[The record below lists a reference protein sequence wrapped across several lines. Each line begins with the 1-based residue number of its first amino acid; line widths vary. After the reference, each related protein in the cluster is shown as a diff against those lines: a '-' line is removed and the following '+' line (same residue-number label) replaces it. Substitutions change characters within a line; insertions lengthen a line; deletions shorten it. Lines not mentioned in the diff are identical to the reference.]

1 MKKLQKLAIVFTA
14 FVFSFF
20 SCAQITDP
28 VNVNTNETTKFGSK
42 QITITVASSEDIV
55 KFDTNSNAR
64 TILPDA
70 LASSNLDYYM
80 WDDKDTL
87 PTPEKVTFTAKAGSS
102 TEGTVSKALEAK
114 EYTLILAAVPS
125 GYDSTITK
133 DSILQAAL
141 LTASATIDFRYTDK
155 VHFYLTP
162 NKTTGVKGD
171 IDLTLKGIGE
181 DWVQSDISTVTA
193 SMYKKDGTLVDS
205 STNLKDSFFETEGS
219 NYKLPDSIP
228 AIPAG
233 IYIFEI
239 EFKTKNDKTYKW
251 NDDLIILP
259 NQTTT
264 KTVDIPNIIGKKP
277 DAPER
282 FIARYAIPENNTDEY
297 YTVTLNWDDKANN
310 EFYYDLEVIELSAI
324 PADDTTWSDETWTT
338 LAATS
343 TTKLYSGV
351 EDTNRKLFA
360 DSADCLV
367 YNSGNLYRN
376 SKSVTMKL
384 ILGSLYFARIRA
396 ANVAG
401 ESAWVYLKL
410 NDELTA
416 TGNFTSKVMNLFK
429 VSYDLRG
436 GTIDPADTELTSY
449 YNVTATPVDILK
461 PKTSADGTETITVTL
476 GEKYWKKWTTAKGDD
491 FTGTTYSGFKNLELF
506 ANYDTNMDVTIVNP
520 QDYELKNPI
529 TVKAGET
536 VIELTNNTYTYNI
549 KGGDLTISYAINA
562 TTPAYDKFEFIITS
576 PINDYFKLKAEG
588 AKTSDNAFAT
598 FDANKFSTGTYIFT
612 IAAYIDGKK
621 YTTWSVLNVIEQ

>member
-70 LASSNLDYYM
+70 LESSNLKYYM
-80 WDDKDTL
+80 WDDKDTSS
-87 PTPEKVTFTAKAGSS
+87 TPEEVTFTAKAGSS

-125 GYDSTITK
+125 DYDSTITK
-133 DSILQAAL
+133 DNILQAAL

-162 NKTTGVKGD
+162 NKTTGVEGN
-171 IDLTLKGIGE
+171 INLTLKGIG
-181 DWVQSDISTVTA
+181 DWVQSDISTITA
-193 SMYKKDGTLVDS
+193 SMYKKDGTLVDGS
-205 STNLKDSFFETEGS
+205 KIENLKESFFATEDS
-219 NYKLPDSIP
+219 NCNYTLSDS
-228 AIPAG
+228 IPAG

-239 EFKTKNDKTYKW
+239 EFKTSNDKTYKW

-259 NQTTT
+259 NQITT
-264 KTVDIPNIIGKKP
+264 KTVQIPNIIGKKP
-277 DAPER
+277 DAPAT
-282 FIARYAIPENNTDEY
+282 FVAGYAIPENNTDEY
-297 YTVTLNWDDKANN
+297 YTVTLKWDDNANN

-351 EDTNRKLFA
+351 EDTTRKLFA

-376 SKSVTMKL
+376 SESVTMKL

-401 ESAWVYLKL
+401 ESEWVYLDL
-410 NDELTA
+410 NNNPTDTVK
-416 TGNFTSKVMNLFK
+416 FSSKIMNLFK

-436 GTIDPADTELTSY
+436 GTINPANELISY
-449 YNVTATPVDILK
+449 YNVTATPVPILK
-461 PKTSADGTETITVTL
+461 PKTSATDTESTITVTL
-476 GEKYWKKWTTAKGDD
+476 GEKYWKKWTTAKGDN
-491 FTGTTYSGFKNLELF
+491 FTEDTYSGFKNLELF

-520 QDYELKNPI
+520 QDYELMNTI
-529 TVKAGET
+529 TVKAGT
-536 VIELTNNTYTYNI
+536 TPIDPTDSTYTYNI
-549 KGGDLTISYAINA
+549 NNGDLTISYTINA

-588 AKTSDNAFAT
+588 AKTSNNAFAT

-621 YTTWSVLNVIEQ
+621 YTTWRVLNVIE

>member
-70 LASSNLDYYM
+70 LESSNLDYYM
-80 WDDKDTL
+80 WDDKDSSS
-87 PTPEKVTFTAKAGSS
+87 TPEEVTFTAKAGSS

-125 GYDSTITK
+125 DYDSTITK
-133 DSILQAAL
+133 TDILQAAL

-162 NKTTGVKGD
+162 NKTTGVEGN
-171 IDLTLKGIGE
+171 IDLTLKGIGD
-181 DWVQSDISTVTA
+181 DWVQSNISTVTA
-193 SMYKKDGTLVDS
+193 SIYKKDGTLVDS
-205 STNLKDSFFETEGS
+205 STNLKDSFFTTAGS
-219 NYKLPDSIP
+219 NYTLSNPID
-228 AIPAG
+228 AG
-233 IYIFEI
+233 VYIFEI
-239 EFKTKNDKTYKW
+239 VFETSNDKTYKW

-264 KTVDIPNIIGKKP
+264 KTVNIPNIIGKKP
-277 DAPER
+277 TKPVN
-282 FIARYAIPENNTDEY
+282 FIAGYTIPENNTDEY
-297 YTVTLNWDDKANN
+297 YTVTLNWDDDANN

-338 LAATS
+338 LATTS

-376 SKSVTMKL
+376 SESVTMKL

-396 ANVAG
+396 ANIAG
-401 ESAWVYLKL
+401 ESAWVYLVLENNPTDTEK
-410 NDELTA
+410 
-416 TGNFTSKVMNLFK
+416 FTSKVINLFK

-449 YNVTATPVDILK
+449 YNVTGTPVDILK

-476 GEKYWKKWTTAKGDD
+476 GEKYWKKWTTAKGDN
-491 FTGTTYSGFKNLELF
+491 FTEDTYSGFKNLELF

-520 QDYELKNPI
+520 QAYELMNTI
-529 TVKAGET
+529 TVKAGT
-536 VIELTNNTYTYNI
+536 TPIDPTDSTYTYNI
-549 KGGDLTISYAINA
+549 NAGDLTISYAIDA
-562 TTPAYDKFEFIITS
+562 DTPAYDKFEFIITS

-588 AKTSDNAFAT
+588 TKASDNASAT

>member
-42 QITITVASSEDIV
+42 QITITVTSSEDIV
-55 KFDTNSNAR
+55 KFETNSNAR
-64 TILPDA
+64 TILPNA
-70 LASSNLDYYM
+70 LESSNLHYYM
-80 WDDKDTL
+80 WDDKDTSS
-87 PTPEKVTFTAKAGSS
+87 TPEKVTFTAKEGSS

-114 EYTLILAAVPS
+114 EYTLILAAVSLDYTNP
-125 GYDSTITK
+125 ITK
-133 DSILQAAL
+133 DNILQAAL

-162 NKTTGVKGD
+162 NKTTGVTGN
-171 IDLTLKGIGE
+171 INLTLKGIG
-181 DWVQSDISTVTA
+181 DWVQGDISTVTA

-205 STNLKDSFFETEGS
+205 STNLKEYFFTTGS
-219 NYKLPDSIP
+219 NYTLSNID
-228 AIPAG
+228 AG

-239 EFKTKNDKTYKW
+239 VFETSNDKTYKW

-264 KTVDIPNIIGKKP
+264 KIVDIPNIIGKKP
-277 DAPER
+277 DAPAT
-282 FIARYAIPENNTDEY
+282 FVAGYAIPENNTDEY
-297 YTVTLNWDDKANN
+297 YTVTLKWDDNANN
-310 EFYYDLEVIELSAI
+310 EFYYDLEVIKRSAI

-351 EDTNRKLFA
+351 EDTTRKLFA

-376 SKSVTMKL
+376 SESVTMKL

-401 ESAWVYLKL
+401 ESAWVYL
-410 NDELTA
+410 DLTNYP
-416 TGNFTSKVMNLFK
+416 TDTNKFTSKVINLFK
-429 VSYDLRG
+429 VSYDLRD
-436 GTIDPADTELTSY
+436 GTINPADTELTSY
-449 YNVTATPVDILK
+449 YNAGTPVPILK
-461 PKTSADGTETITVTL
+461 PKTSATDTEATITVTL
-476 GEKYWKKWTTAKGDD
+476 GEKYWKKWTTAKGDN
-491 FTGTTYSGFKNLELF
+491 FTEDTYSGFKNLELF

-520 QDYELKNPI
+520 QDYELKNDI
-529 TVKAGET
+529 TVKAGT
-536 VIELTNNTYTYNI
+536 TPIDPTDSTYTYNI
-549 KGGDLTISYAINA
+549 NDGNLTISYTINA

-588 AKTSDNAFAT
+588 TKESDNASAT

-621 YTTWSVLNVIEQ
+621 YTTWRVLNVIEQ

>member
-55 KFDTNSNAR
+55 KFETNSNAR

-70 LASSNLDYYM
+70 LVSGNLDYYM
-80 WDDKDTL
+80 WDDKDTSS
-87 PTPEKVTFTAKAGSS
+87 TPEKVTFTAKEGSN

-125 GYDSTITK
+125 GYTNATITK
-133 DSILQAAL
+133 DIILQAAL

-162 NKTTGVKGD
+162 NKTTGVEGN
-171 IDLTLKGIGE
+171 IDLTLKGIG

-193 SMYKKDGTLVDS
+193 SMYKKDGSLVDKKED
-205 STNLKDSFFETEGS
+205 LKDSFFTTGS
-219 NYKLPDSIP
+219 NYKLLDS
-228 AIPAG
+228 IPAG

-239 EFKTKNDKTYKW
+239 EFKTNNDKTYKW

-259 NQTTT
+259 NQITT

-277 DAPER
+277 DKPAN
-282 FIARYAIPENNTDEY
+282 FIAGYTIPENNTDEY
-297 YTVTLNWDDKANN
+297 YTVTLNWDDEANN

-324 PADDTTWSDETWTT
+324 PTDDTTWSDETWTT

-376 SKSVTMKL
+376 SESVTMKL

-401 ESAWVYLKL
+401 ESAWVYLDL
-410 NDELTA
+410 NNNPAA

-429 VSYDLRG
+429 VSYDLRDG
-436 GTIDPADTELTSY
+436 IIDPADTELTNY
-449 YNVTATPVDILK
+449 YNAGTEVPIIK

-476 GEKYWKKWTTAKGDD
+476 GEKYWQKWTNAKGDN
-491 FTGTTYSGFKNLELF
+491 FTEDTYSGFKNLELF

-520 QDYELKNPI
+520 QDYELMNTI
-529 TVKAGET
+529 TVKAGT
-536 VIELTNNTYTYNI
+536 TPIDPTDSTYTYNI
-549 KGGDLTISYAINA
+549 NDGDLTISYAINA

-588 AKTSDNAFAT
+588 TKASDNASAT

>member
-55 KFDTNSNAR
+55 KFETNSNAR

-70 LASSNLDYYM
+70 LVSGNLDYYM
-80 WDDKDTL
+80 WDDKDTSS
-87 PTPEKVTFTAKAGSS
+87 TPEKVTFTAKEGSN

-162 NKTTGVKGD
+162 NKTTGVTGN

-193 SMYKKDGTLVDS
+193 SMYKKDGTLVDKKE
-205 STNLKDSFFETEGS
+205 NLKESFFAPEGS
-219 NYKLPDSIP
+219 NYTLSDY
-228 AIPAG
+228 IPAG

-239 EFKTKNDKTYKW
+239 EFKTNNGKTYKW

-259 NQTTT
+259 NQITT

-277 DAPER
+277 DKPAN
-282 FIARYAIPENNTDEY
+282 FIAGYTIPENNTDEY
-297 YTVTLNWDDKANN
+297 YTVTLNWTDAANN

-324 PADDTTWSDETWTT
+324 PTDDTTWSDETWTT

-376 SKSVTMKL
+376 SESVTMKL

-401 ESAWVYLKL
+401 ESAWVYLDL
-410 NDELTA
+410 NNNPTDTVK
-416 TGNFTSKVMNLFK
+416 FTSKVMNLFK

-436 GTIDPADTELTSY
+436 GTIAPATELTSY

-461 PKTSADGTETITVTL
+461 PKTSATDTEATITVTL
-476 GEKYWKKWTTAKGDD
+476 GEKYWQKWTTAKGDD
-491 FTGTTYSGFKNLELF
+491 FTGSTYSGFKNLELF

-520 QDYELKNPI
+520 QDYELMNEI
-529 TVKAGET
+529 TVKANT
-536 VIELTNNTYTYNI
+536 TAILPTDNTYTYNI
-549 KGGDLTISYAINA
+549 NDGDLTISYAINA

-588 AKTSDNAFAT
+588 TKASDNASAT
-598 FDANKFSTGTYIFT
+598 FNANKFSTGTYIFT

>member
-55 KFDTNSNAR
+55 KFETNSNAR

-70 LASSNLDYYM
+70 LESSNLKYYM
-80 WDDKDTL
+80 WDDKDSSS
-87 PTPEKVTFTAKAGSS
+87 TPEEVTFTAKEGSS

-125 GYDSTITK
+125 DYDSTITK
-133 DSILQAAL
+133 TDILQAAL

-162 NKTTGVKGD
+162 NKTTGVEGN
-171 IDLTLKGIGE
+171 INLTLKGIG
-181 DWVQSDISTVTA
+181 DWVEDDISTVTA

-205 STNLKDSFFETEGS
+205 STNLKDSFFTTAGS
-219 NYKLPDSIP
+219 NYTLSNPID
-228 AIPAG
+228 AG
-233 IYIFEI
+233 VYIFEI
-239 EFKTKNDKTYKW
+239 VFETSNDKTYKW

-277 DAPER
+277 DKPAN
-282 FIARYAIPENNTDEY
+282 FIAGYTIPENNTDEY
-297 YTVTLNWDDKANN
+297 YTVTLNWDDDANN

-367 YNSGNLYRN
+367 YNSGNLCRN
-376 SKSVTMKL
+376 SESVTMKL

-396 ANVAG
+396 ANIAG
-401 ESAWVYLKL
+401 ESAWVYL
-410 NDELTA
+410 DLTNYP
-416 TGNFTSKVMNLFK
+416 TDTNKFTSEVINLFK

-436 GTIDPADTELTSY
+436 GTIDPANELTSY
-449 YNVTATPVDILK
+449 YNVTDTPVPILK
-461 PKTSADGTETITVTL
+461 PKTSATDTESTITVTL
-476 GEKYWKKWTTAKGDD
+476 GEKYWKKWTTAKGDN
-491 FTGTTYSGFKNLELF
+491 FTETTYSGFKNLELF

-520 QDYELKNPI
+520 QDYELMNTI
-529 TVKAGET
+529 TVKAGT
-536 VIELTNNTYTYNI
+536 TPIDPTDSTYTYNI
-549 KGGDLTISYAINA
+549 KGGDLTISYAIDDD
-562 TTPAYDKFEFIITS
+562 TPAYDKFEFIITS

-588 AKTSDNAFAT
+588 TKASDNASAT

>member
-55 KFDTNSNAR
+55 KFETNSNAR

-70 LASSNLDYYM
+70 LESSNLKYYM
-80 WDDKDTL
+80 WDDKDTSS
-87 PTPEKVTFTAKAGSS
+87 TPEEVTFTAKAGSS

-125 GYDSTITK
+125 DYDSTITK
-133 DSILQAAL
+133 TDILQAAL

-162 NKTTGVKGD
+162 NKTTGVTGN
-171 IDLTLKGIGE
+171 IDLTLKGIG

-193 SMYKKDGTLVDS
+193 SMYKKDGTLVDG
-205 STNLKDSFFETEGS
+205 STKEDLKDSFFTTAGS
-219 NYKLPDSIP
+219 NYTLSNPID
-228 AIPAG
+228 AG
-233 IYIFEI
+233 VYIFEI
-239 EFKTKNDKTYKW
+239 VFETNNGKTYKW

-264 KTVDIPNIIGKKP
+264 KTVNIPNIIGKKP
-277 DAPER
+277 DAPTD
-282 FIARYAIPENNTDEY
+282 FIAGYTIPEDNTDEY
-297 YTVTLNWDDKANN
+297 YTVTLNWNDEANN

-324 PADDTTWSDETWTT
+324 PAITDWDDASWETLT
-338 LAATS
+338 AS
-343 TTKLYSGV
+343 SKNLYSGV
-351 EDTNRKLFA
+351 EDTNTNRKLFA
-360 DSADCLV
+360 DSANCLV

-410 NDELTA
+410 NDDPTA

-436 GTIDPADTELTSY
+436 GTIDPANELTSY
-449 YNVTATPVDILK
+449 YNVTDTPVPILK
-461 PKTSADGTETITVTL
+461 PKTSATDTESTITVTL
-476 GEKYWKKWTTAKGDD
+476 GEKYWKKWTTAKGDN
-491 FTGTTYSGFKNLELF
+491 FTEDTYSGFKNLELF

-520 QDYELKNPI
+520 QDYELMNTI
-529 TVKAGET
+529 TVKAGT
-536 VIELTNNTYTYNI
+536 TPIDPTDSTYTYNI
-549 KGGDLTISYAINA
+549 KGGDLTISYAIDDD
-562 TTPAYDKFEFIITS
+562 TPAYDKFEFIITS

-588 AKTSDNAFAT
+588 TKASDNASAT

-621 YTTWSVLNVIEQ
+621 YTTWRVLNVIEQ

>member
-55 KFDTNSNAR
+55 KFETNSNAR

-70 LASSNLDYYM
+70 LESSNLKYYM
-80 WDDKDTL
+80 WDDKDAS
-87 PTPEKVTFTAKAGSS
+87 PTPEEVTFTAKGEST

-114 EYTLILAAVPS
+114 EYTLILAAVSLDYTNP
-125 GYDSTITK
+125 ITK
-133 DSILQAAL
+133 DNILQAAL

-162 NKTTGVKGD
+162 NKTTGVTGN
-171 IDLTLKGIGE
+171 INLTLKGIG
-181 DWVQSDISTVTA
+181 DWVQGDISTVTA

-205 STNLKDSFFETEGS
+205 STSENLKDSFFTTEGS
-219 NYKLPDSIP
+219 NYTLSNID
-228 AIPAG
+228 AG

-239 EFKTKNDKTYKW
+239 VFETSNDKTYKW

-264 KTVDIPNIIGKKP
+264 KIVDIPNIIGKKP
-277 DAPER
+277 DAPAT
-282 FIARYAIPENNTDEY
+282 FVAGYAIPENNTDEY
-297 YTVTLNWDDKANN
+297 YTVTLKWDDNANN

-351 EDTNRKLFA
+351 EETNRKLFA

-376 SKSVTMKL
+376 SESVTMKL

-396 ANVAG
+396 ANIAG
-401 ESAWVYLKL
+401 ESAWVYLVLENNPTDTEK
-410 NDELTA
+410 
-416 TGNFTSKVMNLFK
+416 FTSKVINLFK

-449 YNVTATPVDILK
+449 YNVTGTPVDILK
-461 PKTSADGTETITVTL
+461 PKTSAGGTETITVTL
-476 GEKYWKKWTTAKGDD
+476 GEKYWKKWTTAKGDN
-491 FTGTTYSGFKNLELF
+491 FTETSYSGFKNLELF

-520 QDYELKNPI
+520 QDYELKNDI
-529 TVKAGET
+529 TVKAGT
-536 VIELTNNTYTYNI
+536 TPIDPTDNTYTYNI
-549 KGGDLTISYAINA
+549 KGGDLTISYAIDA
-562 TTPAYDKFEFIITS
+562 DTPAYDKFEFIITS

-588 AKTSDNAFAT
+588 TKASDNASAT

>member
-55 KFDTNSNAR
+55 KFETNSNAR

-70 LASSNLDYYM
+70 LVSGNLDYYM
-80 WDDKDTL
+80 WDDKDTSS
-87 PTPEKVTFTAKAGSS
+87 TPEEVTFTAKEGSN

-125 GYDSTITK
+125 GYTNSTITR
-133 DSILQAAL
+133 DIILQDAL

-162 NKTTGVKGD
+162 NKTTGVKGN
-171 IDLTLKGIGE
+171 IDLTLKGIG

-205 STNLKDSFFETEGS
+205 STSENLKDSFFTTEGS
-219 NYKLPDSIP
+219 NYTLSNRID
-228 AIPAG
+228 AG
-233 IYIFEI
+233 VYIFEI
-239 EFKTKNDKTYKW
+239 VFETSNDKTYKW

-277 DAPER
+277 DAPAT
-282 FIARYAIPENNTDEY
+282 FVAGYAIPENNTDEY
-297 YTVTLNWDDKANN
+297 YTVTLKWDDNANN
-310 EFYYDLEVIELSAI
+310 EFYYDLEVIELSVI
-324 PADDTTWSDETWTT
+324 PTVTTWSDETWTT
-338 LAATS
+338 LATTS

-360 DSADCLV
+360 DSTDCLV

-376 SKSVTMKL
+376 SESVTMKL

-396 ANVAG
+396 ANIAG
-401 ESAWVYLKL
+401 ESAWVYLVLENNPTDTEK
-410 NDELTA
+410 
-416 TGNFTSKVMNLFK
+416 FTSKVINLFK

-449 YNVTATPVDILK
+449 YNVTGTPVDILK

-476 GEKYWKKWTTAKGDD
+476 GEKYWKKWTTAKGDNY
-491 FTGTTYSGFKNLELF
+491 TETTYSGFKNLELF

-520 QDYELKNPI
+520 QDYELMNTI
-529 TVKAGET
+529 TVKAGT
-536 VIELTNNTYTYNI
+536 TPIDPTDNTYTYNI

-621 YTTWSVLNVIEQ
+621 YTTWSVLNVIEE

>member
-70 LASSNLDYYM
+70 LASINLDYYM
-80 WDDKDTL
+80 WDDKDTSS
-87 PTPEKVTFTAKAGSS
+87 TPEEVTFTAKAGSS

-125 GYDSTITK
+125 DYDSTITK
-133 DSILQAAL
+133 TDILQAAL

-162 NKTTGVKGD
+162 NKTTGVTGN
-171 IDLTLKGIGE
+171 IDLTLKGIG
-181 DWVQSDISTVTA
+181 DWVQSDILTVTA
-193 SMYKKDGTLVDS
+193 SIYKKDGTLVDS
-205 STNLKDSFFETEGS
+205 STNLKDSFFTTAGS
-219 NYKLPDSIP
+219 NYTLSNPID
-228 AIPAG
+228 AG
-233 IYIFEI
+233 VYIFEI
-239 EFKTKNDKTYKW
+239 VFETSNDKTYKW

-277 DAPER
+277 DKPAN
-282 FIARYAIPENNTDEY
+282 FIAGYTIPENNTDEY
-297 YTVTLNWDDKANN
+297 YTVTLNWDDDANN

-338 LAATS
+338 LATTS

-376 SKSVTMKL
+376 SESVTMKL

-401 ESAWVYLKL
+401 ESAWVYLDL
-410 NDELTA
+410 NNNPTA
-416 TGNFTSKVMNLFK
+416 TEKFTSKVMNLFK

-449 YNVTATPVDILK
+449 YNVTGTPVDILK

-476 GEKYWKKWTTAKGDD
+476 GEKYWKKWTTAKGDN
-491 FTGTTYSGFKNLELF
+491 FTEDTYSGFKNLELF

-520 QDYELKNPI
+520 QAYELMNTI
-529 TVKAGET
+529 TVKAGT
-536 VIELTNNTYTYNI
+536 TPIDPTDSTYTYNI
-549 KGGDLTISYAINA
+549 NAGDLTISYAIDA
-562 TTPAYDKFEFIITS
+562 DTPAYDKFEFIITS

-588 AKTSDNAFAT
+588 TKASDNASAT

-621 YTTWSVLNVIEQ
+621 YTKWSVLNVIEQ

>member
-70 LASSNLDYYM
+70 LESSNLDYYM
-80 WDDKDTL
+80 WDDKDSSS
-87 PTPEKVTFTAKAGSS
+87 TPEEVTFTAKAGSN

-125 GYDSTITK
+125 GYINATITK
-133 DSILQAAL
+133 DIILQAAL

-162 NKTTGVKGD
+162 NKTTGVKGN
-171 IDLTLKGIGE
+171 INLTLKGIG

-205 STNLKDSFFETEGS
+205 STSENLKDSFFTTEGS
-219 NYKLPDSIP
+219 NYTLSNPID
-228 AIPAG
+228 AG
-233 IYIFEI
+233 VYIFEI
-239 EFKTKNDKTYKW
+239 VFETSNDKTYKW

-277 DAPER
+277 TKPAN
-282 FIARYAIPENNTDEY
+282 FIAGYTIPENNTDEY
-297 YTVTLNWDDKANN
+297 YTVTLNWDDDANN

-324 PADDTTWSDETWTT
+324 PTVTTWSDETWTT
-338 LAATS
+338 LATTS

-351 EDTNRKLFA
+351 EDTTRKLFA

-376 SKSVTMKL
+376 SESVTMKL

-401 ESAWVYLKL
+401 ESEWVYLDL
-410 NDELTA
+410 NNNPTDTVK
-416 TGNFTSKVMNLFK
+416 FTSKVMNLFK
-429 VSYDLRG
+429 VSYDLRDG
-436 GTIDPADTELTSY
+436 IIDPADTELTSY

-476 GEKYWKKWTTAKGDD
+476 GEKYWKKWTTAKGDN
-491 FTGTTYSGFKNLELF
+491 FTEDTYSGFKNLELF

-520 QDYELKNPI
+520 QDYELMNTI
-529 TVKAGET
+529 TVKAGT
-536 VIELTNNTYTYNI
+536 TPIDPTDNTYTYNI

-588 AKTSDNAFAT
+588 AKTSENAFAT

-621 YTTWSVLNVIEQ
+621 YTTWRVLNVIEQ

>member
-55 KFDTNSNAR
+55 KFETNSNAR
-64 TILPDA
+64 TILPEA
-70 LASSNLDYYM
+70 LNGNDLKYYLWDESENAPASVNFNA
-80 WDDKDTL
+80 KD
-87 PTPEKVTFTAKAGSS
+87 GSE
-102 TEGTVSKALEAK
+102 TEGFITTSFDVKA
-114 EYTLILAAVPS
+114 YTLTLAAVTNGYS
-125 GYDSTITK
+125 GDVTK
-133 DSILQAAL
+133 DALKTNAL
-141 LTASATIDFRYTDK
+141 LLATTTVDFHYTDK

-162 NKTTGVKGD
+162 NKFGTNGSVNLTLQGIGDWDYDDISAISACMYSKGSNTPLTD
-171 IDLTLKGIGE
+171 SEKVVTEEEFKNDGFNYTYTEDLT
-181 DWVQSDISTVTA
+181 
-193 SMYKKDGTLVDS
+193 
-205 STNLKDSFFETEGS
+205 
-219 NYKLPDSIP
+219 P
-228 AIPAG
+228 AE
-233 IYIFEI
+233 YIFEMTFTVNEK
-239 EFKTKNDKTYKW
+239 EFKW
-251 NDDLIILP
+251 NDNLVVLP

-264 KTVDIPNIIGKKP
+264 KTVQIPNIIGKKP
-277 DAPER
+277 AAPTN
-282 FIARYAIPENNTDEY
+282 FIAGYTIPEDNTDEY
-297 YTVTLNWDDKANN
+297 YTVTLNWTDVANN

-324 PADDTTWSDETWTT
+324 PADDTTWSEDWTT
-338 LAATS
+338 LATTS
-343 TTKLYSGV
+343 PTKLYSGV

-376 SKSVTMKL
+376 SESVTMKL

-401 ESAWVYLKL
+401 ESAWVYL
-410 NDELTA
+410 DLTNYP
-416 TGNFTSKVMNLFK
+416 TDTVKFTSKVMNLFK

-449 YNVTATPVDILK
+449 YNVTGTPVTILK
-461 PKTSADGTETITVTL
+461 PKTSATDTESTITVTL

-491 FTGTTYSGFKNLELF
+491 FTEDTYSGFKNLELF

-520 QDYELKNPI
+520 QDYELMNTI
-529 TVKAGET
+529 TVKAGT
-536 VIELTNNTYTYNI
+536 TPIDPTDSTYTYNI
-549 KGGDLTISYAINA
+549 NDGDLTISYAIDA
-562 TTPAYDKFEFIITS
+562 DTPAYDKFEFIITS

-588 AKTSDNAFAT
+588 TKASDNASAT

-621 YTTWSVLNVIEQ
+621 YTTWRVLNVIEE

>member
-70 LASSNLDYYM
+70 LESSNLDYYM
-80 WDDKDTL
+80 WDDKDSSS
-87 PTPEKVTFTAKAGSS
+87 TPEEVTFTAKAGSN

-125 GYDSTITK
+125 GYTNATITK
-133 DSILQAAL
+133 DIILQAAL

-162 NKTTGVKGD
+162 NKTTGVKGN
-171 IDLTLKGIGE
+171 INLTLKGIG
-181 DWVQSDISTVTA
+181 DWVQSDILTVTA
-193 SMYKKDGTLVDS
+193 SMYTKDGTLVDS

-277 DAPER
+277 DKPANL
-282 FIARYAIPENNTDEY
+282 IAGYTIPENNTDEY
-297 YTVTLNWDDKANN
+297 YTVTLNWKDEANN

-324 PADDTTWSDETWTT
+324 PADDTTWSEDWTT
-338 LAATS
+338 LATTS
-343 TTKLYSGV
+343 TIYSGV
-351 EDTNRKLFA
+351 EDTNTNRKLFA

-367 YNSGNLYRN
+367 YNSGNLCRN
-376 SKSVTMKL
+376 SESVTMKL

-396 ANVAG
+396 ANIAG
-401 ESAWVYLKL
+401 ESEWVYLDL
-410 NDELTA
+410 NNNPADTEK
-416 TGNFTSKVMNLFK
+416 FTSKVINLFK

-449 YNVTATPVDILK
+449 YNVTGTPVDILK

-476 GEKYWKKWTTAKGDD
+476 GEKYWKKWTTAKGDN
-491 FTGTTYSGFKNLELF
+491 FTEDTYSGFKNLELF

-520 QDYELKNPI
+520 QAYELMNTI
-529 TVKAGET
+529 TVKAGT
-536 VIELTNNTYTYNI
+536 TTIDLTDSTYTYNI
-549 KGGDLTISYAINA
+549 NDGDLTISYAID
-562 TTPAYDKFEFIITS
+562 TDTPAYDKFEFIITS

-588 AKTSDNAFAT
+588 TKASDNASAT

-621 YTTWSVLNVIEQ
+621 YTTWRVLNVIEQ

>member
-70 LASSNLDYYM
+70 LASINLDYYM
-80 WDDKDTL
+80 WDDKDTSS
-87 PTPEKVTFTAKAGSS
+87 TPEEVTFTAKAGSS

-125 GYDSTITK
+125 DYDSTITK
-133 DSILQAAL
+133 TDILQAAL

-162 NKTTGVKGD
+162 NKTTGVTGN
-171 IDLTLKGIGE
+171 IDLTLKGIGD

-193 SMYKKDGTLVDS
+193 SMYTKDGTLVDG
-205 STNLKDSFFETEGS
+205 STSENLKDSFFTTGS
-219 NYKLPDSIP
+219 NYTLSNID
-228 AIPAG
+228 AG

-239 EFKTKNDKTYKW
+239 VFETSNDKTYKW

-277 DAPER
+277 DAPAN
-282 FIARYAIPENNTDEY
+282 FIAGYTIPENNTDEY
-297 YTVTLNWDDKANN
+297 YTVTLNWDDDANN

-338 LAATS
+338 LATTS

-376 SKSVTMKL
+376 SESVTMKL

-401 ESAWVYLKL
+401 ESAWVYLDL
-410 NDELTA
+410 NNNPTA
-416 TGNFTSKVMNLFK
+416 TEKFTSKVMNLFK

-449 YNVTATPVDILK
+449 YNVTGTPVDILK

-476 GEKYWKKWTTAKGDD
+476 GEKYWKKWTTAKGDN
-491 FTGTTYSGFKNLELF
+491 FTETTYSGFKNLELF

-520 QDYELKNPI
+520 QAYELMNTI
-529 TVKAGET
+529 TVKAGT
-536 VIELTNNTYTYNI
+536 TPIAPTDSTYTYNI
-549 KGGDLTISYAINA
+549 NAGDLTISYAIDA
-562 TTPAYDKFEFIITS
+562 DTPAYDKFEFIITS

-588 AKTSDNAFAT
+588 TKASDNASAT

-621 YTTWSVLNVIEQ
+621 YTTWRVLNVIEQ

>member
-55 KFDTNSNAR
+55 KFETNSNAR

-70 LASSNLDYYM
+70 LVSGNLDYYM
-80 WDDKDTL
+80 WDDKDSSS
-87 PTPEKVTFTAKAGSS
+87 TPEEVTFTAKAGSN

-125 GYDSTITK
+125 DYDSTITK
-133 DSILQAAL
+133 TEILQAAL

-162 NKTTGVKGD
+162 NKTTGVTGD

-181 DWVQSDISTVTA
+181 DWVQSDILTVTA

-205 STNLKDSFFETEGS
+205 STSENLKDSFFTTEGS
-219 NYKLPDSIP
+219 NYTLSNID
-228 AIPAG
+228 AG

-239 EFKTKNDKTYKW
+239 VFETSNDKTYKW

-264 KTVDIPNIIGKKP
+264 KTVNIPNIIGKKP
-277 DAPER
+277 DAPVN
-282 FIARYAIPENNTDEY
+282 FIAGYTIPENNTDEY
-297 YTVTLNWDDKANN
+297 YTVTLNWDDDANN

-324 PADDTTWSDETWTT
+324 PTVTTWSDETWTT
-338 LAATS
+338 LATTS

-376 SKSVTMKL
+376 SESVTMKL

-401 ESAWVYLKL
+401 ESAWVYLDL
-410 NDELTA
+410 NNNPTDTVK
-416 TGNFTSKVMNLFK
+416 FTSKVMNLFK

-436 GTIDPADTELTSY
+436 GTIDPANGLTSY
-449 YNVTATPVDILK
+449 YNVTDTPVDILK
-461 PKTSADGTETITVTL
+461 PKTSATDTESTITVTL

-491 FTGTTYSGFKNLELF
+491 FTGSTYSGFKNLELF

-520 QDYELKNPI
+520 QDYELMNTI
-529 TVKAGET
+529 TVKAGT
-536 VIELTNNTYTYNI
+536 TPIDPTDSTYTYNI
-549 KGGDLTISYAINA
+549 KGGDLTISYAID
-562 TTPAYDKFEFIITS
+562 TDTPAYDKFEFIITS

-588 AKTSDNAFAT
+588 TKASDNASAT

>member
-55 KFDTNSNAR
+55 KFETNSNAR

-70 LASSNLDYYM
+70 LESSNLKYYM
-80 WDDKDTL
+80 WDDKDSSS
-87 PTPEKVTFTAKAGSS
+87 TPEEVTFTAKAGSS

-125 GYDSTITK
+125 DYTNATITK
-133 DSILQAAL
+133 TDILQAAL

-162 NKTTGVKGD
+162 NKTTGVKGN
-171 IDLTLKGIGE
+171 IELTLKGIGE
-181 DWVQSDISTVTA
+181 WNKDDITNVTA
-193 SMYKKDGTLVDS
+193 SMHTKDGTLVDGS
-205 STNLKDSFFETEGS
+205 KKEDLKDSYFSTEGS
-219 NYKLPDSIP
+219 KYTLS
-228 AIPAG
+228 ASIPAG

-239 EFKTKNDKTYKW
+239 EFKTSNNKAYKW

-259 NQTTT
+259 NQKTI
-264 KTVDIPNIIGKKP
+264 KTVNIPNIIGKKP
-277 DAPER
+277 DAPAN
-282 FIARYAIPENNTDEY
+282 FIAGYTIPENNTDEY
-297 YTVTLNWDDKANN
+297 YTVTLNWDDNANN
-310 EFYYDLEVIELSAI
+310 EFYYDLEVIELSEI
-324 PADDTTWSDETWTT
+324 PTVDTTWSDETWTT
-338 LAATS
+338 LATTS
-343 TTKLYSGV
+343 TTKRYSGV

-376 SKSVTMKL
+376 SESVTMKL
-384 ILGSLYFARIRA
+384 ILGSLYYARIRA
-396 ANVAG
+396 VNVAG
-401 ESAWVYLKL
+401 ESEWVYLKL
-410 NDELTA
+410 NDNPTA
-416 TGNFTSKVMNLFK
+416 TEMFTSKLINLFK
-429 VSYDLRG
+429 VSYDLRD
-436 GTIDPADTELTSY
+436 GTINPAETELTNY
-449 YNVTATPVDILK
+449 YNAGTEVTIIK
-461 PKTSADGTETITVTL
+461 PKTSAAGTEAITVTL
-476 GEKYWKKWTTAKGDD
+476 GEKYWQKWTTAKGDD
-491 FTGTTYSGFKNLELF
+491 FTETTYSGFKNLELF

-520 QDYELKNPI
+520 QDYELKNEI
-529 TVKAGET
+529 TVKAGT
-536 VIELTNNTYTYNI
+536 TPIDPTDSTYTYNI
-549 KGGDLTISYAINA
+549 NDGNLTISYTINA

-588 AKTSDNAFAT
+588 TKASDNASAT

-621 YTTWSVLNVIEQ
+621 YTTWRVLNVIEE